1 MGYSYI
7 KNDWID
13 YNKDISIDDQR
24 NAIVTVG
31 KLNKM
36 EQGIATPT
44 IEYID
49 SKAKFGQVT
58 SGVVND
64 DLTNGTRSI
73 DITYK
78 DTINDSK
85 PSKVG
90 SYSAQY
96 IKDVF
101 DTANNILTKLNNA
114 SGGYS
119 NLNARLS
126 TIESSL
132 DSTKYKKYGI
142 TFSSNS
148 IIMEATRSYN
158 AVGLIAN
165 IGTDQNDAYNDFDAI
180 YPWRDIRRCKG
191 YPTTTNNFKVIAYE
205 SDHNYEDEDYDVWV
219 EIPKF
224 YYYMSSTEIIISQYQ
239 INSDYNL
246 PSKFKLG
253 DGREL
258 DKVYIAAYNL
268 SYFNNKAH
276 SKPNTPPI
284 TTENTAEYRE
294 AYYNGEQQFGSIMDK
309 SWGALY
315 NICTNMGPQYSGLT
329 IEDYHI
335 IYLLASVEFATKD
348 LSSVMKGAITL
359 EREEVILSNFGNVEY
374 SIDDNTITMNASAA
388 NKFLSL
394 SNGLVNSLIDN
405 HEKYFTIK
413 MKIKEA
419 TELEDDD
426 GNTQSIISYN
436 TFYRTIIDYT
446 KRDDGSYIFT
456 FSKNIKDFVS
466 LDGCVTLSYIN
477 NGNDI
482 KSVFLFDENVSLS
495 LDVYSNGCTD
505 NIITPSGSII
515 DNTSGHY
522 PCRYRYIE
530 NPWGN
535 QRSALYQVKGNKEG
549 ATLKYLYKR
558 DISEDISTD
567 SDETNTYMTTIYNTC
582 NCRMSN
588 GKTPMI
594 LPTST
599 GSGAYINI
607 DTTNISGPEQLP
619 IYVGVDI
626 GSDIDSIGFTTFC
639 IGNIPGTT
647 DDDNINNA
655 ISTRLSYICK

>member
-126 TIESSL
+126 AIESSL
-132 DSTKYKKYGI
+132 DSIKYKKYGI

-148 IIMEATRSYN
+148 MEVTRSYN

-205 SDHNYEDEDYDVWV
+205 SR
-219 EIPKF
+219 
-224 YYYMSSTEIIISQYQ
+224 
-239 INSDYNL
+239 
-246 PSKFKLG
+246 G
-253 DGREL
+253 
-258 DKVYIAAYNL
+258 
-268 SYFNNKAH
+268 
-276 SKPNTPPI
+276 
-284 TTENTAEYRE
+284 
-294 AYYNGEQQFGSIMDK
+294 
-309 SWGALY
+309 
-315 NICTNMGPQYSGLT
+315 
-329 IEDYHI
+329 
-335 IYLLASVEFATKD
+335 
-348 LSSVMKGAITL
+348 
-359 EREEVILSNFGNVEY
+359 VIL
-374 SIDDNTITMNASAA
+374 
-388 NKFLSL
+388 
-394 SNGLVNSLIDN
+394 LV
-405 HEKYFTIK
+405 
-413 MKIKEA
+413 A
-419 TELEDDD
+419 
-426 GNTQSIISYN
+426 
-436 TFYRTIIDYT
+436 
-446 KRDDGSYIFT
+446 
-456 FSKNIKDFVS
+456 
-466 LDGCVTLSYIN
+466 
-477 NGNDI
+477 
-482 KSVFLFDENVSLS
+482 
-495 LDVYSNGCTD
+495 
-505 NIITPSGSII
+505 
-515 DNTSGHY
+515 
-522 PCRYRYIE
+522 
-530 NPWGN
+530 
-535 QRSALYQVKGNKEG
+535 
-549 ATLKYLYKR
+549 
-558 DISEDISTD
+558 
-567 SDETNTYMTTIYNTC
+567 
-582 NCRMSN
+582 
-588 GKTPMI
+588 
-594 LPTST
+594 
-599 GSGAYINI
+599 
-607 DTTNISGPEQLP
+607 
-619 IYVGVDI
+619 
-626 GSDIDSIGFTTFC
+626 
-639 IGNIPGTT
+639 
-647 DDDNINNA
+647 
-655 ISTRLSYICK
+655 